1 MRVWICALSAGH
13 QIPLE
18 MELQAV
24 LSCPIWVQTSN
35 SGPLQGQYASL
46 TTELNCLQLQDSI
59 CFIYALCCPLRFQL
73 MYWWSHL
80 VIFLSFFIDFKL
92 PIFRET
98 LWFIIKLF
106 VVSVVC
112 GAHCLLA
119 LFLLCPLWYSGM
131 SRLILVLIFFFS
143 FLQYPSVCSEVYCS
157 LLCLYICSSPLL
169 FETGVSAELT
179 LPVNSLLCTRGA
191 WSEPVYHRASFSTGC
206 WALISGARDCVAGI
220 LPMGS

>member
-1 MRVWICALSAGH
+1 MCTCVCGYVHLSAGH
-13 QIPLE
+13 RIPLE

-131 SRLILVLIFFFS
+131 SRLILVLIFFSRFS
-143 FLQYPSVCSEVYCS
+143 STPVSVQKCTAVSCVCLSALHLYYLRQVCLQSWLCQWIPSSAPEARGQS
-157 LLCLYICSSPLL
+157 LCTTVPRSPL
-169 FETGVSAELT
+169 
-179 LPVNSLLCTRGA
+179 GA
-191 WSEPVYHRASFSTGC
+191 GLWSQGLV
-206 WALISGARDCVAGI
+206 IV
-220 LPMGS
+220 